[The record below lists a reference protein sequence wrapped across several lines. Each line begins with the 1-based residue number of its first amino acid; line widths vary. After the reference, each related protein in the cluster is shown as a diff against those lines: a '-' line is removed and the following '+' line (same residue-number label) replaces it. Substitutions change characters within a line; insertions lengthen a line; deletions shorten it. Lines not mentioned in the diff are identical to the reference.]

1 MGFGFHLLTDTFFTF
16 MIKSLKDV
24 MKIPASAI
32 EHVVQN
38 TTLKDKE
45 KGTCHW
51 QAMKLG
57 GSQGMIHS

>member
-1 MGFGFHLLTDTFFTF
+1 
-16 MIKSLKDV
+16 